1 MGCGFTFLGS
11 CFFSDETFTSGGTQM
26 AEARAETLA
35 ADDWGGGVHPYRIG
49 HRKLGMWLFIMSDS
63 LTFGALLVAY
73 SYARASSV
81 NWPTPFPFSP
91 SIVFSTAMTLVLLSS
106 SLTMV
111 FAVAA
116 SKRGKR
122 GAARKW
128 IMATML
134 LGLTFI
140 ALHLMEWNHLIGEGL
155 TPFEL
160 PQEWTHAWPGASPL
174 FGSTFFGITGL
185 HMFHVFT
192 GVIYLGVVAARIKK
206 LNDDV
211 EVAGLYWHF
220 VDLVWM
226 FVFPLIYLLSVD
238 YHGVIK

>member
-1 MGCGFTFLGS
+1 
-11 CFFSDETFTSGGTQM
+11 M
-26 AEARAETLA
+26 AEARAESLA
-35 ADDWGGGVHPYRIG
+35 VNDWGGGAHPYRVG
-49 HRKLGMWLFIMSDS
+49 HRKLGMWLFIMSDT
-63 LTFGALLVAY
+63 LTFAALLITY
-73 SYARASSV
+73 SYARAASV
-81 NWPTPFPFSP
+81 NWPTPFPFNP
-91 SIVFSTAMTLVLLSS
+91 SIIFSTTMTLVLLSS

-122 GAARKW
+122 GTARKW
-128 IMATML
+128 ILATMV
-134 LGLTFI
+134 LGLTFVV
-140 ALHLMEWNHLIGEGL
+140 LHLFEWKHLIGENL
-155 TPFEL
+155 APFEL
-160 PQEWTHAWPGASPL
+160 PEEWLKAWPGASPL

-185 HMFHVFT
+185 HMFHVLT
-192 GVIYLGVVAARIKK
+192 GVIYLGVVATRIKK

-238 YHGVIK
+238 YQGVIKP

>member
-1 MGCGFTFLGS
+1 
-11 CFFSDETFTSGGTQM
+11 
-26 AEARAETLA
+26 
-35 ADDWGGGVHPYRIG
+35 
-49 HRKLGMWLFIMSDS
+49 MSDS
-63 LTFGALLVAY
+63 LTFGALLVTY
-73 SYARASSV
+73 SYARVASV
-81 NWPTPFPFSP
+81 NWPTPFKFSP
-91 SIVFSTAMTLVLLSS
+91 SIVFSTIMTLVLLSS

-111 FAVAA
+111 FAVSA
-116 SKRGKR
+116 SKGGKR

-128 IMATML
+128 IFATMV
-134 LGLTFI
+134 LGLTFVVLHGMEW
-140 ALHLMEWNHLIGEGL
+140 LHLINDEGL
-155 TPFEL
+155 SPFGL
-160 PQEWTHAWPGASPL
+160 PEEWQKAWPGASPL

-185 HMFHVFT
+185 HMFHVLT

-238 YHGVIK
+238 YHGVLGK

>member
-1 MGCGFTFLGS
+1 
-11 CFFSDETFTSGGTQM
+11 M
-26 AEARAETLA
+26 AEARAENLTVN
-35 ADDWGGGVHPYRIG
+35 DWGGGVHPYRIG

-73 SYARASSV
+73 SYARVASV
-81 NWPTPFPFSP
+81 NWPTPFSFYP
-91 SIVFSTAMTLVLLSS
+91 SIVFSSVMTLVLLSS

-111 FAVAA
+111 FAVSAA
-116 SKRGKR
+116 KRRKR

-128 IMATML
+128 ILATMV
-134 LGLTFI
+134 LGLTFV
-140 ALHLMEWNHLIGEGL
+140 ALHMMEWNHLIGEGL
-155 TPFEL
+155 APREL
-160 PQEWTHAWPGASPL
+160 PEEWKTAWPGASPL

-185 HMFHVFT
+185 HMFHVLT

-211 EVAGLYWHF
+211 EIVGLYWHF

-238 YHGVIK
+238 YHGVLAK

>member
-1 MGCGFTFLGS
+1 
-11 CFFSDETFTSGGTQM
+11 M
-26 AEARAETLA
+26 AEARADA
-35 ADDWGGGVHPYRIG
+35 VNDWGGGVHPYRIG

-73 SYARASSV
+73 SYARVASV
-81 NWPTPFPFSP
+81 NWPTPFKFSP
-91 SIVFSTAMTLVLLSS
+91 SILFSTGMTLVLLSS

-111 FAVAA
+111 FAVSA

-128 IMATML
+128 IVATML

-140 ALHLMEWNHLIGEGL
+140 GLHMLEWIRLINEGL
-155 TPFEL
+155 APFQL
-160 PQEWTHAWPGASPL
+160 PGEWLKAWPGASPL

-192 GVIYLGVVAARIKK
+192 GCLYLTVVAGRVNK
-206 LNDDV
+206 LNHEDV
-211 EVAGLYWHF
+211 EISGLNADGHRRQSA
-220 VDLVWM
+220 
-226 FVFPLIYLLSVD
+226 LSRP
-238 YHGVIK
+238 

>member
-1 MGCGFTFLGS
+1 
-11 CFFSDETFTSGGTQM
+11 M

-35 ADDWGGGVHPYRIG
+35 ANDWGGGAHPYRVG
-49 HRKLGMWLFIMSDS
+49 HRKLGMWLFIMSDT
-63 LTFGALLVAY
+63 LTFAALLIAY
-73 SYARASSV
+73 SYARAASV
-81 NWPTPFPFSP
+81 NWPKPFPFTP
-91 SIVFSTAMTLVLLSS
+91 SIIFSTAMTLVLLSS

-111 FAVAA
+111 FAVSA

-128 IMATML
+128 IVATMV
-134 LGLTFI
+134 LGLTFVV
-140 ALHLMEWNHLIGEGL
+140 LHGMEWNHLIGEGL

-160 PQEWTHAWPGASPL
+160 PEEWQKAWPGASPL

-185 HMFHVFT
+185 HMFHVLT